1 MIIQSA
7 RAIQTKSNKEADR
20 HIPVIIKWKG
30 QNMVRQH
37 SFLSTI
43 SEIITWSIDSD
54 VTKIG
59 IVGEPSSGKST
70 LAEAIAHAI
79 HKRSKIPFAVR
90 VFSKDQLMNFK
101 ETLATLQGT
110 NHILVFDDL
119 SFLGADATKK
129 QIDMIK
135 QAETTIRHLPGGQD
149 VKIILIY
156 NYHYTLGLD
165 KYLRQAHFFYYTT
178 IGSQERE
185 NMINFLGKK
194 YQTTIEKFRQFRV
207 QAVSHKHWI
216 MKIGPKEPFVYKYRN
231 PFIPV
236 LFYNNLTLRFIVTPT
251 RQWIDEICATCTVGK
266 NLNVNGQTLEEVMKS
281 AEEKYS
287 KKSLVGALKLKL
299 FVNGMTAYGRTTV
312 QILKYIDK
320 ILAKRDVSLEDMANY
335 YKLEITKTRLRLK
348 PGDPLYEPPSK

>member
-1 MIIQSA
+1 LIIQAA
-7 RAIQTKSNKEADR
+7 RTISPKSNKEPER
-20 HIPVIIKWKG
+20 HLPVLIKWKG

-37 SFLSTI
+37 SFLATVN
-43 SEIITWSIDSD
+43 EIITWSQDSD

-59 IVGEPSSGKST
+59 IVGEPSSGKSS
-70 LAEAIAHAI
+70 LSEAIAHAV

-90 VFSKDQLMNFK
+90 IFQKEQLMNFK

-119 SFLGADATKK
+119 SFLGADANKK

-178 IGSQERE
+178 IGSQEKD
-185 NMINFLGKK
+185 NMVNFLGKK
-194 YQTTIEKFRQFRV
+194 YQNTIEKFRQYRV
-207 QAVSHKHWI
+207 QAVAHKHWI

-251 RQWIDEICATCTVGK
+251 RHWIDEICATCTVGK
-266 NLNVNGQTLEEVMKS
+266 NTNVDGQTLDDIIKS
-281 AEEKYS
+281 AESKYS
-287 KKSLVGALKLKL
+287 KKNFVLGVKLKL
-299 FVNGMTAYGRTTV
+299 FVNGMTTYGKNTV
-312 QILKYIDK
+312 QILRYIDK
-320 ILAKRDVSLEDMANY
+320 ILAKKSVSLEDLANY
-335 YKLEITKTRLRLK
+335 YNLTITKTKLRLK
-348 PGDPLYEPPSK
+348 PGDPLYEPPA

>member
-1 MIIQSA
+1 MIIQATSNIA
-7 RAIQTKSNKEADR
+7 KPKSKNGER
-20 HIPVIIKWKG
+20 NVPVVIKWKG

-37 SFLSTI
+37 SFLSTV
-43 SEIITWSIDSD
+43 SEIIAWSLDSD

-70 LAEAIAHAI
+70 LAEALAHAI

-90 VFSKDQLMNFK
+90 VFSKEQLMDFK
-101 ETLATLQGT
+101 GTLGSLQAA

-129 QIDMIK
+129 QIDIIK

-185 NMINFLGKK
+185 NMVNFLGKK

-236 LFYNNLTLRFIVTPT
+236 LFYNNLTLRFIVSPT
-251 RQWIDEICATCTVGK
+251 RQWMDEICATCTVGK
-266 NLNVNGQTLEEVMKS
+266 NHTVDGQTLDEVMKS
-281 AEEKYS
+281 AEQKYS

-335 YKLEITKTRLRLK
+335 YKLEITKARLRLK
-348 PGDPLYEPPSK
+348 PGDPLYEPPT